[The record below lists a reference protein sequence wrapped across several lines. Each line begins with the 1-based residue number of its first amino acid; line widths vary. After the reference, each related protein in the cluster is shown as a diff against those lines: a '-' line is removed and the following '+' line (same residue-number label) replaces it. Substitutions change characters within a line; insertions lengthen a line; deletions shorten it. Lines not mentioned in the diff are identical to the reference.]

1 MPWTSDFVRPGGSV
15 PAFSFAGRAAE
26 GNSSNRGTPLP
37 AHCLTPKTIR
47 APGLALDHSRG
58 RDFDQEPSDHG
69 TDCPNTRQSATQFL
83 PLRSIRRNPLFSENT
98 LAPLGSSLARPG
110 EQRDA
115 KLGHPR
121 PLARNRVVFT
131 GNSAGLNCDHRRM
144 TDNPS
149 IIPVR
154 EGLPTIR
161 TAFERLCLKLRPCCS
176 HPRLR

>member
-1 MPWTSDFVRPGGSV
+1 MRV
-15 PAFSFAGRAAE
+15 FSFAGRAAE